1 MILDGLL
8 LFTGG
13 KTGVGNS
20 DGATDSPTTTT
31 NSSMML
37 DFGGPALPKL
47 AANQGARD
55 MGIGDDPALKIL
67 IIVTTTFANATN
79 MSIALQGA
87 PDNGSGAAGSFVTW
101 WTSPAYLEAVL
112 VQGARLMDM
121 DFPRPPEG
129 VYMPRFVQLLYTISG
144 THNAGALEGAVVL
157 DRFDQPYAA
166 LKNETYSGYPAGIT
180 VAN

>member
-1 MILDGLL
+1 MILDYNL

-13 KTGVGNS
+13 TTGVGNS

-31 NSSMML
+31 NSSRSV
-37 DFGGPALPKL
+37 DFGGPSLPKL

-55 MGIGDDPALKIL
+55 MGIGDDPALKL
-67 IIVTTTFANATN
+67 LVLVTTTFANATN

-101 WTSPAYLEAVL
+101 WTSPAYLEATL
-112 VQGARLMDM
+112 VQGARLYDM

-129 VYMPRFVQLLYTISG
+129 VYMPRFVMLLYTISG
-144 THNAGALEGAVVL
+144 THNAGALEAGIVL